1 MLSLYEV
8 KLSNVAAKTIGH
20 LEPSYVIRKFL
31 DAHKI
36 HHLTGYLQA
45 LHSKNLAN
53 EDHTTLL
60 LNCYTKL
67 KDKAKLDEFTEKDTV
82 DFDVDIAIKVC
93 RQAGY
98 NKHALDLAKKHGRHE
113 WYLCMQIEDIKNY
126 SDAIRYIGTLDFD
139 DAELNMKKYG
149 HALMQK
155 LPDETTE
162 LLKILCTGTIIRH
175 SSARYIN
182 A

>member
-1 MLSLYEV
+1 M
-8 KLSNVAAKTIGH
+8 
-20 LEPSYVIRKFL
+20 IRKFL

-67 KDKAKLDEFTEKDTV
+67 KDKAKLDEFTEKDAV

-113 WYLCMQIEDIKNY
+113 WYLCMQIEDVKNY

-162 LLKILCTGTIIRH
+162 LLKILCTGTYVPVRTY
-175 SSARYIN
+175 AQVRTYRVTRQVDR
-182 A
+182 